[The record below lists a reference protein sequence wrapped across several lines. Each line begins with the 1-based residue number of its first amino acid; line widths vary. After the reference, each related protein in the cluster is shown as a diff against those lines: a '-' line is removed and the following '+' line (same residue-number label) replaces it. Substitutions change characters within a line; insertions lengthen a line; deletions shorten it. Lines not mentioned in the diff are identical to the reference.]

1 MPGTTNL
8 VVQPINYRR
17 AKKIIDQLAQ
27 INGKDLEFG
36 DGVRDRI
43 SITRGMKISD
53 RRGFDTS
60 GGQYFLPDFN

>member
-1 MPGTTNL
+1 MRLKKIRYVPGTTNL

-43 SITRGMKISD
+43 SIIIK
-53 RRGFDTS
+53 
-60 GGQYFLPDFN
+60 LP

>member
-43 SITRGMKISD
+43 SITK
-53 RRGFDTS
+53 
-60 GGQYFLPDFN
+60 